1 LENNELDDIE
11 RRLWNDAGAPQ
22 PTDKP
27 QIVEIYKVCHEG
39 AWRIS
44 DRRSGANTF
53 FLAFHTAVLGALG
66 ALYKEIGDQFVLIAF
81 FSLAVFMCAVWYV
94 LLGYYR
100 SLNSAKYKVI
110 GAIERRLVASPF
122 WRAEWDALDHG
133 KNLKIYRSL
142 AWVESGV
149 PIAFAVVYT
158 ALAIKAV
165 C

>member
-1 LENNELDDIE
+1 MENNELDEIE
-11 RRLWNDAGAPQ
+11 RRLWKDAGAPQ
-22 PTDKP
+22 PADKP

-81 FSLAVFMCAVWYV
+81 FSLAAFMCAVWYV

-122 WRAEWDALDHG
+122 WRAEWDAHG
-133 KNLKIYRSL
+133 PALRLRFSSGDQVDEFPCPRRQGL
-142 AWVESGV
+142 AAQGDDADA
-149 PIAFAVVYT
+149 PG
-158 ALAIKAV
+158 
-165 C
+165 